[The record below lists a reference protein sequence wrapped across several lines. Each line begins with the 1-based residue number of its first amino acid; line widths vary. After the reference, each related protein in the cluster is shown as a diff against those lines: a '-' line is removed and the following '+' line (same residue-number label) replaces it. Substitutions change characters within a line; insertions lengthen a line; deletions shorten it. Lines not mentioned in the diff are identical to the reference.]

1 MKGFFQRLFGGDG
14 PNDKK
19 VVRSESA
26 SPLEI
31 EPFSHGLVRIQALDF
46 FGPHTTSPNGKFH
59 LIWLDR
65 NPEGTIGG
73 HRYEGHGVWTLLRGD
88 GAILAT
94 GLPKGTTRSRG
105 WAVQLSRG
113 FTATPDC

>member
-26 SPLEI
+26 SPLGS
-31 EPFSHGLVRIQALDF
+31 EPFSHGLVRIQSLDF
-46 FGPHTTSPNGKFH
+46 FGAHTTSPNGRIH

-65 NPEGTIGG
+65 NPEGTIGV
-73 HRYEGHGVWTLLRGD
+73 HRYEGHGAWTLLRFWPQAVSID
-88 GAILAT
+88 RRMVMWPTTARSSSTIEWSPLR
-94 GLPKGTTRSRG
+94 LP
-105 WAVQLSRG
+105 
-113 FTATPDC
+113 C